1 MKNIIRF
8 SLIKKSSFFLI
19 ILSFS
24 LSASQNNDLNK
35 NSDLVQLY
43 TMTINQAEDQL
54 KNGNYDKAIELY
66 KEALI
71 QAGRIDSESEEA
83 RCFMRLGL
91 LYWNVGRLNES
102 SDMYKK
108 ALSITQKISLKNE
121 QEECLTALEIYK
133 LYSEGKDFR
142 SSRKYE
148 KSIESFKKAI
158 NLARKINSKEH
169 ELKCLRQLS
178 LTYWE
183 LNNFQEFFSLNKE
196 ALNIAKI
203 LNHKQEKGRCLNNIG
218 IYNWRTENYSNTL
231 NCFEE
236 ALKIAQ
242 ELKNIKDESEC
253 LNNIGLTYNDLG
265 NYEKALEYLI
275 KALKIDKELEDGFSI
290 AVDLN
295 NIGSTFRRKGLFSD
309 NKDNFYKAL
318 NYYNDS
324 LQLARKIN
332 NRKMEIRTLNNIGF
346 VYSHLDNY
354 YDALKCFQSG
364 LNNAEE
370 INDIEA
376 KGMILNNM
384 GIAYYNLGDY
394 EISTKFY
401 QKAID
406 LAFKIKSE
414 QILWEAYSGMGQ
426 CYEKKDEFSLA
437 LACYKKAIDI
447 IDHIRSQLSL
457 DTHKA
462 GFVRDKLKVYEF
474 LIDLLYGLNLNSSSE
489 NFAQEIF
496 HTVEKAKARAFLECL
511 QEAKIDI
518 RANLSPAL
526 KEKEIEISNYISL
539 LSLELSKSDISEKR
553 RKELLEKLGQA
564 EEEYMTLISKMRIE
578 IPEVANL
585 VSPEPCH
592 LEQVQ
597 KQLLDE
603 KTALIE
609 YFLAEQKSFMFFI
622 TKNNFNLYSL
632 PSKEKIE
639 NSIKAYLKIL
649 SMPLEEKFS
658 GALTAKRLFKELL
671 FPIEKISD
679 TIENLLIIP
688 DGTLYYL
695 PFETLVLEPHNH
707 SSGNDY
713 LINRYKISYAPSSS
727 ALLFLSEKKVSSKT
741 RKDLL
746 AFGNPV
752 YPLRASS
759 KNRKNKTYKDAL
771 GELYLNQGFDFS
783 PLPHSKREILEI
795 SKYFK
800 KNKKDIYLGD
810 KAKEETIKNAPL
822 KDYQIIHFACHGF
835 LDDKLPLRSALVL
848 SLGENKEEDGF
859 LQVREIYNLR
869 LNADLVV
876 LSACQTG
883 KGSLERAEGILG
895 LPRIFFYAGAR
906 SVLLSLWRIS
916 DKATAIFMDH
926 FYRCLSEGNDK
937 AQALRLAKIKMI
949 DSNFSHPYYWA
960 AFVLNGDSTS
970 KLNF

>member
-1 MKNIIRF
+1 
-8 SLIKKSSFFLI
+8 
-19 ILSFS
+19 
-24 LSASQNNDLNK
+24 
-35 NSDLVQLY
+35 
-43 TMTINQAEDQL
+43 MTINQAEDQL

-91 LYWNVGRLNES
+91 LYWNVSRLNES

-108 ALSITQKISLKNE
+108 ALSINQKISLKNE
-121 QEECLTALEIYK
+121 QEGCLTALEIYK

-183 LNNFQEFFSLNKE
+183 LNDLQEFFPLNKE
-196 ALNIAKI
+196 ALKIAKI
-203 LNHKQEKGRCLNNIG
+203 LNHKLEEGRCLINIG
-218 IYNWRTENYSNTL
+218 GFYLRLENYSD
-231 NCFEE
+231 
-236 ALKIAQ
+236 ALKNCEDALEIIQ
-242 ELKNIKDESEC
+242 KLKNTRNEGEC
-253 LNNIGLTYNDLG
+253 LTNIGLIFVQLG
-265 NYEKALEYLI
+265 NYERALEYLL
-275 KALKIDKELEDGFSI
+275 KALSADKEIRDDFYISI
-290 AVDLN
+290 DLN
-295 NIGSTFRRKGLFSD
+295 NIGETFRRKGLLSD
-309 NKDNFYKAL
+309 NKEDFYKAL
-318 NYYNDS
+318 SYFNDS
-324 LQLARKIN
+324 ITLARKISDI
-332 NRKMEIRTLNNIGF
+332 KTETKVLNNIGL
-346 VYSHLDNY
+346 VNSYLKNY
-354 YDALKCFQSG
+354 QSALRNFQEG
-364 LNNAEE
+364 YKKAEE
-370 INDIEA
+370 INDIET
-376 KGMILNNM
+376 KGMIINNT
-384 GIAYYNLGDY
+384 GVVYYNLGNY
-394 EISTKFY
+394 VEATKFY
-401 QKAID
+401 KRAID

-414 QILWEAYSGMGQ
+414 QILWEAYSGTGQ
-426 CYEKKDEFSLA
+426 CYEKKDEFTLA
-437 LACYKKAIDI
+437 LGCYKKAIDI

-457 DTHKA
+457 DTYKV

-474 LIDLLYGLNLNSSSE
+474 LIDLLYRLNLNSPSE
-489 NFAQEIF
+489 NLAREIF

-526 KEKEIEISNYISL
+526 KEKEIEISNCISL

-564 EEEYMTLISKMRIE
+564 EEEYMRLISKMRIE
-578 IPEVANL
+578 IPELANL
-585 VSPEPCH
+585 VSPEPCY

-597 KQLLDE
+597 QQLLDE

-609 YFLAEQKSFMFFI
+609 YFLVEQKSFMFFI
-622 TKNNFNLYSL
+622 TKNNFDLYSL

-679 TIENLLIIP
+679 SIENLLIIP

-713 LINRYKISYAPSSS
+713 LINRYKVSYAPSSS

-752 YPLRASS
+752 YALRASS
-759 KNRKNKTYKDAL
+759 KNRKNKTYKDVL

-906 SVLLSLWRIS
+906 SVLLTLWRIS

-949 DSNFSHPYYWA
+949 NSNFSHPYYWA
-960 AFVLNGDSTS
+960 AFVLNGDSNS